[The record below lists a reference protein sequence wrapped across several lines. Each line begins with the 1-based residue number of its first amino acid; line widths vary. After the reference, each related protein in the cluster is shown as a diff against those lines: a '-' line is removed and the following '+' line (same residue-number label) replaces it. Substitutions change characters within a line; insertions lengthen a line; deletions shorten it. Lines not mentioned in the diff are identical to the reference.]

1 MTRQSRNI
9 GETNRIEWHRVTA
22 ESAKNSRRRAKI
34 CYSIIINI
42 KIYKYIYIRMI
53 LNATVRELSSVMAFC
68 QFCRFLIYIS
78 VRFIYISVTLS
89 FFFSF
94 LPESTPRHFYLAN
107 LAIRGKSLFLNSF
120 FLPKRLPKLAANATK
135 TLSHCF

>member
-34 CYSIIINI
+34 CYSIINNI
-42 KIYKYIYIRMI
+42 KNIKYIYIII
-53 LNATVRELSSVMAFC
+53 LLNVTVRELSSVMAFC
-68 QFCRFLIYIS
+68 RFCRFLIYIS

-89 FFFSF
+89 FFFSC
-94 LPESTPRHFYLAN
+94 LLKTTPMPFYPAI
-107 LAIRGKSLFLNSF
+107 LAIRGKSLILNGF

-135 TLSHCF
+135 TLSP